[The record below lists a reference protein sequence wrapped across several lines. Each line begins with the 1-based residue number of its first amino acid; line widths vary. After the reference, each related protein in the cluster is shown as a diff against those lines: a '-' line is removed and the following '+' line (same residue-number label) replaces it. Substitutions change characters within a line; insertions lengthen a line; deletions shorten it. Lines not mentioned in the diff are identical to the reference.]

1 MPTFDAFAHI
11 LDQCRSACLS
21 RYGQWALR
29 VHVAIAAM
37 AMGVVSDADAQRS
50 RPRPI
55 TWCEHPSSNAKWKR
69 QDVVIVISQ
78 SEHEH
83 NYTLERGKG
92 ADAPRL
98 SDAVVGLILESLVP
112 RFRASTG
119 LPPGQRNRQPSADH
133 RYTPAA
139 LRTAL
144 DFTLR
149 GDGTLEG
156 FLTAESSD
164 TTLANDLV
172 RALRESGDA
181 RELLIDS
188 DSSTRFDFDI
198 WVATSPSGRAWW
210 QAFTLYAPMHRR
222 AEVKRQTPRIRYPD
236 ELLGWESSFI
246 TQYVVQHDGKARPE
260 SITTVPAPDAY
271 AWPTASEREV
281 FYKFI
286 DQVKLAIA
294 RWEYTPAEVAG
305 CRVDQL
311 VQQQFSFNR

>member
-1 MPTFDAFAHI
+1 
-11 LDQCRSACLS
+11 
-21 RYGQWALR
+21 
-29 VHVAIAAM
+29 M
-37 AMGVVSDADAQRS
+37 AMGMASDSHAQRS

-98 SDAVVGLILESLVP
+98 SDAVVGLILESIAP

-119 LPPGQRNRQPSADH
+119 LPPGRRDRLPSADH

-156 FLTAESSD
+156 FLVAESSD
-164 TTLANDLV
+164 TTLANDLI

-181 RELLIDS
+181 KELLIDS
-188 DSSTRFDFDI
+188 DSSTRFDLDI
-198 WVATSPSGRAWW
+198 WVASSPSGRAWW
-210 QAFTLYAPMHRR
+210 PAFTVYAPMHRAALVR
-222 AEVKRQTPRIRYPD
+222 RQTPRIDYP
-236 ELLGWESSFI
+236 ENLLGWESKFI
-246 TQYVVQHDGKARPE
+246 VQYVVQHDGKARQE

-271 AWPTASEREV
+271 AWPSEHERGV
-281 FYKFI
+281 FHGFLE
-286 DQVKLAIA
+286 QVKLAIA
-294 RWEYTPAEVAG
+294 QWEYTPAEVAG

-311 VQQQFSFNR
+311 VQQQFSFSR